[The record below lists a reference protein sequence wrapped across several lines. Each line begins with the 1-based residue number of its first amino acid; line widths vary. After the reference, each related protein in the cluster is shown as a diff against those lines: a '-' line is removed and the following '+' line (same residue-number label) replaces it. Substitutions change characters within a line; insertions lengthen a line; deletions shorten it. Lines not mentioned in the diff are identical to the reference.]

1 MCTSISSGM
10 HKLLQVVS
18 SFCEWS
24 EMQIKLQTSVIS
36 AYNYKTHEDLP
47 TEGIQYNG
55 GALVRFPAHE
65 SFRYLGVRAA
75 LAGRKG
81 SIRPRTADETHHVFG
96 STRELIRLLA
106 QHQIPLS
113 FVVPS
118 MRMVAAARFRYS
130 AALVQWTDTDLE
142 ELFKVWMQVER
153 AAWKLHCCC
162 NAAFHQ
168 PNSVCFRTPEGHH

>member
-1 MCTSISSGM
+1 M

-18 SFCEWS
+18 SFCDWS
-24 EMQIKLQTSVIS
+24 GMRVKLQKSVIS
-36 AYNYKTHEDLP
+36 AYDYKTHEDLP
-47 TEGIQYNG
+47 TEGIRYNG
-55 GALVRFPAHE
+55 GALVRLPAHE

-81 SIRPRTADETHHVFG
+81 SIGPGTADETHHVFG

-130 AALVQWTDTDLE
+130 MIPRPSYNGRMPT
-142 ELFKVWMQVER
+142 
-153 AAWKLHCCC
+153 
-162 NAAFHQ
+162 
-168 PNSVCFRTPEGHH
+168 